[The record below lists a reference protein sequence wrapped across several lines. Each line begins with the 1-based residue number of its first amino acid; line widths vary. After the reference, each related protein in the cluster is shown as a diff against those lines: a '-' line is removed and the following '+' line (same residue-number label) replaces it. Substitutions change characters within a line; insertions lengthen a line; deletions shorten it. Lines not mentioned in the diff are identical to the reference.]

1 MKNSLERVCKI
12 LYFIYGMFLIY
23 PIKTLTNR
31 GLLNENIKIFNIIRE
46 IPEGE
51 EIYYIIFHI
60 HYSYS
65 EFI

>member
-1 MKNSLERVCKI
+1 
-12 LYFIYGMFLIY
+12 MFLIY

-31 GLLNENIKIFNIIRE
+31 GLLNENIKIFNVIRE

-51 EIYYIIFHI
+51 EIYYIIFQI
-60 HYSYS
+60 LYSYS

>member
-1 MKNSLERVCKI
+1 MKNSLDVVCKI

-31 GLLNENIKIFNIIRE
+31 SLLNENIKIINIIRE

-51 EIYYIIFHI
+51 EIYYIIFQI
-60 HYSYS
+60 LYSYS

>member
-1 MKNSLERVCKI
+1 MKNSLEGVCKI

-31 GLLNENIKIFNIIRE
+31 GLLNENIKIINIIRE

-51 EIYYIIFHI
+51 EIYYIIFQI
-60 HYSYS
+60 LYSYS

>member
-1 MKNSLERVCKI
+1 MKNSLDGVCKI

-51 EIYYIIFHI
+51 EIYYFNYQIL
-60 HYSYS
+60 YSYS